1 VYVPTMHYTTPE
13 ERRKLGQTR
22 RKQVARGEHGAL
34 NSKSRNVR
42 AITLMEGSMKGRV
55 RALVK
60 LKYELMAQSS
70 LSYFCGTRDRLMS
83 LVNVVGVEVGYWGEF
98 AE

>member
-1 VYVPTMHYTTPE
+1 
-13 ERRKLGQTR
+13 
-22 RKQVARGEHGAL
+22 
-34 NSKSRNVR
+34 
-42 AITLMEGSMKGRV
+42 MEGSMKGRV

-60 LKYELMAQSS
+60 LRYELMAQSS